1 MNPEGDQ
8 CLCMVRE
15 LDFNGTSGIYWDIF
29 YSDYLNRAECILKL
43 VEEPNISNCCL
54 RCAASF

>member
-15 LDFNGTSGIYWDIF
+15 LDFNGTSGIYWDK
-29 YSDYLNRAECILKL
+29 Y
-43 VEEPNISNCCL
+43 VEINSPLFFTVII
-54 RCAASF
+54 